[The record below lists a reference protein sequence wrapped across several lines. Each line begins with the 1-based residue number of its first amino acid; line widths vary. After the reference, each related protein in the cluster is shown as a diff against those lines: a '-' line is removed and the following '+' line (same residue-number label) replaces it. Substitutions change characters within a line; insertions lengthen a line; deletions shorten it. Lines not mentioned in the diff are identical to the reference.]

1 MISHL
6 IGLRGLLQQKLLF
19 KLSID
24 ETVYRLGDYKNYNTQ
39 KFCHISL
46 NINCRKER
54 TFYW

>member
-46 NINCRKER
+46 NINCQKER